1 MKSISIY
8 WNQISF
14 NFSSPLEET
23 GFLWEDF
30 DYKKKTAYA
39 TIWIQDLIIADSEIL
54 LQLIVW
60 TIFQAFYSE
69 AQKNK
74 LDYLQVLTINWTE
87 VWCIDNGDS
96 ICILL
101 KEEY

>member
-8 WNQISF
+8 GNNISF
-14 NFSSPLEET
+14 NFSLPLEET
-23 GFLWEDF
+23 GYIGEDF
-30 DYKKKTAYA
+30 NYKNKTAYA
-39 TIWIQDLIIADSEIL
+39 TLGIHDLIIADSDIL
-54 LQLIVW
+54 LQLIVG

-74 LDYLQVLTINWTE
+74 LDYLQVLVINNIE

-96 ICILL
+96 ICIML

>member
-1 MKSISIY
+1 MKSIFIY
-8 WNQISF
+8 GNNISF

-23 GFLWEDF
+23 GFLGEDF
-30 DYKKKTAYA
+30 NYKKKTAYA
-39 TIWIQDLIIADSEIL
+39 TTGIQDLIIADSPIL
-54 LQLIVW
+54 LKLIVG
-60 TIFQAFYSE
+60 TIFQAFYNE

-74 LDYLQVLTINWTE
+74 LDYLQVLIINNIE

>member
-8 WNQISF
+8 WNNISF
-14 NFSSPLEET
+14 QFNIPLEET
-23 GFLWEDF
+23 GFLWENF
-30 DYKKKTAYA
+30 NYKTKPAYA
-39 TIWIQDLIIADSEIL
+39 TVWIQDLIIADSEIL

-60 TIFQAFYSE
+60 TIFQAFYNE

-74 LDYLQVLTINWTE
+74 LDYLQVLTINNIE
-87 VWCIDNGDS
+87 VWCIDNGDT
-96 ICILL
+96 ICIMK

>member
-8 WNQISF
+8 WNDISF
-14 NFSSPLEET
+14 TFSLPIEET

-30 DYKKKTAYA
+30 NYKNKKAYA
-39 TIWIQDLIIADSEIL
+39 TLWIQDLIIADSPML
-54 LQLIVW
+54 LQLIIW

-74 LDYLQVLTINWTE
+74 LDYLQALTLNGTE
-87 VWCIDNGDS
+87 VWCIDNGDT
-96 ICILL
+96 ICIMK